1 MVNCVHS
8 WGSVSH
14 LHLGHIPPAPP
25 CTSSF
30 SSCISYSPSPS
41 PAPPSPI
48 TSPSCSSHPPP
59 ALPFLLGPLSF
70 FTLPF
75 SPPCPQYTLPVCSPT
90 PHTLQLPPPHTPR
103 PSLPH
108 FSSYSNHPFSPGRL
122 FCGPF
127 RRSPSH
133 RSTPASRVSPGAP
146 WQGLVG
152 SDLPAPNLP
161 PSGLHSRRVLNTVV
175 SEPGPGLPWFSRVG
189 YVDDQAI
196 FVYASGMQR
205 VEPRTDGAE
214 RGSGALGLSAP
225 LVTALGGLDQ
235 RESEHPGSALQSDRG
250 YRVSPWYRL
259 FKHLLQKYVLP
270 GMLNGKHQGSN
281 CKRYTSVPLIAKAL
295 PQSLPHVKSSPLC
308 SSDSPSVWLLKLS
321 SHP

>member
-1 MVNCVHS
+1 MPPPQP
-8 WGSVSH
+8 
-14 LHLGHIPPAPP
+14 IPAGRGLPRQELA
-25 CTSSF
+25 
-30 SSCISYSPSPS
+30 
-41 PAPPSPI
+41 
-48 TSPSCSSHPPP
+48 PPP
-59 ALPFLLGPLSF
+59 AA
-70 FTLPF
+70 F
-75 SPPCPQYTLPVCSPT
+75 S
-90 PHTLQLPPPHTPR
+90 
-103 PSLPH
+103 
-108 FSSYSNHPFSPGRL
+108 G
-122 FCGPF
+122 
-127 RRSPSH
+127 
-133 RSTPASRVSPGAP
+133 PGAASSRAAGGP
-146 WQGLVG
+146 GMALALRLG
-152 SDLPAPNLP
+152 CRCRGRSR
-161 PSGLHSRRVLNTVV
+161 LHSRRVLNTVV